1 MLSAAALALAKS
13 CCALGWVDSC
23 WSRSRDTRLA
33 MRENVE
39 VGAVGTGRDLATS
52 EIDQD
57 CYQGI
62 DQGIENEALCVRGKG

>member
-13 CCALGWVDSC
+13 CCALGWVDFC

-33 MRENVE
+33 MREDVGE

-57 CYQGI
+57 CC
-62 DQGIENEALCVRGKG
+62 QGIENEALCVRGKG